1 MKIPRPLIRAWKK
14 MATDLIGRV
23 IPLETQPGSMLK
35 VSLLKDN
42 LCWVITTVLD
52 LFFQRFS
59 CSLIDKQS
67 IYFCYRQL
75 ITYLVL
81 ANAVGDIPFCWWKKA
96 HGEVEYCVI
105 VLKYWLSIYSISI
118 LKVVKHFT
126 IKKVIPGWLIP
137 FCFCLFV
144 FFKKATTDNDF
155 FEFLVVTLHVV
166 TLAAF
171 QKRLVFCD
179 FGQGTGAPNDG
190 FLLNGL
196 KTLFRLSRVL
206 LDL

>member
-1 MKIPRPLIRAWKK
+1 

-81 ANAVGDIPFCWWKKA
+81 ANAVSDIPFCWWKKA

-105 VLKYWLSIYSISI
+105 FFKYWLSIYSISLVI
-118 LKVVKHFT
+118 VVKHFLPS
-126 IKKVIPGWLIP
+126 KKSFQVDWFLFG
-137 FCFCLFV
+137 FVSVCLFV
-144 FFKKATTDNDF
+144 CFFSKKQQPTTTSS
-155 FEFLVVTLHVV
+155 LLWHCMLLLWLHSKN
-166 TLAAF
+166 F
-171 QKRLVFCD
+171 
-179 FGQGTGAPNDG
+179 
-190 FLLNGL
+190 
-196 KTLFRLSRVL
+196 
-206 LDL
+206 

>member
-1 MKIPRPLIRAWKK
+1 MKIPLPLIRAWKK
-14 MATDLIGRV
+14 TATDLIGRV

-81 ANAVGDIPFCWWKKA
+81 ANAVSDIPFCWWKKA
-96 HGEVEYCVI
+96 HGEVECCVI
-105 VLKYWLSIYSISI
+105 FFKYWLSIYSIS
-118 LKVVKHFT
+118 LVKVVKHFLLA
-126 IKKVIPGWLIP
+126 KKSFQVDL
-137 FCFCLFV
+137 FLFVFVCLFV
-144 FFKKATTDNDF
+144 CLFF
-155 FEFLVVTLHVV
+155 
-166 TLAAF
+166 F
-171 QKRLVFCD
+171 QKSNNRQRLLTCCD
-179 FGQGTGAPNDG
+179 VTECY
-190 FLLNGL
+190 
-196 KTLFRLSRVL
+196 
-206 LDL
+206 

>member
-1 MKIPRPLIRAWKK
+1 MKTPRPLIRAWKK
-14 MATDLIGRV
+14 MATDLIGLV

-81 ANAVGDIPFCWWKKA
+81 ANAVSDIPFCWWKKA

-105 VLKYWLSIYSISI
+105 FFKYWLSIYSIYLFDLFDFS
-118 LKVVKHFT
+118 
-126 IKKVIPGWLIP
+126 PGWLIP
-137 FCFCLFV
+137 FWFCLFV
-144 FFKKATTDNDF
+144 CFFF
-155 FEFLVVTLHVV
+155 
-166 TLAAF
+166 F
-171 QKRLVFCD
+171 QKSYNRQRLLTCCD
-179 FGQGTGAPNDG
+179 VTGCY
-190 FLLNGL
+190 
-196 KTLFRLSRVL
+196 
-206 LDL
+206 

>member
-14 MATDLIGRV
+14 MVTDLIGRV

-81 ANAVGDIPFCWWKKA
+81 ANAVSDIPFCWWKKA

-105 VLKYWLSIYSISI
+105 FFKYWLSIYSIS
-118 LKVVKHFT
+118 LVKVVKHFLLA
-126 IKKVIPGWLIP
+126 KKSFQVDWFL
-137 FCFCLFV
+137 FVFVCLFV
-144 FFKKATTDNDF
+144 CFFFKKSNNRQRLLTCCD
-155 FEFLVVTLHVV
+155 VTG
-166 TLAAF
+166 
-171 QKRLVFCD
+171 CY
-179 FGQGTGAPNDG
+179 
-190 FLLNGL
+190 
-196 KTLFRLSRVL
+196 
-206 LDL
+206 